1 MRQVSRKQCLHCWIY
16 GTFHLVDGL
25 RSVALALKN
34 SLTNLQFEIA
44 SFMLINSVQY
54 SYKSPCLS
62 LASFLLFLAK
72 RFLPSEKNTDSLKF
86 NQVTHQYPLAM
97 SLVTTCRR
105 LRQTDFFSEKNT
117 SDVRKFNK
125 HNPSK
130 TNTACNKHI
139 FINSITHCRRNL
151 V

>member
-1 MRQVSRKQCLHCWIY
+1 MNRTKLTQMKSIKILIQIKTKQDQTAWGRFPESSVCTVEFRGL
-16 GTFHLVDGL
+16 FHLVDGL

-54 SYKSPCLS
+54 SCKSPCLS

-86 NQVTHQYPLAM
+86 NQVTH
-97 SLVTTCRR
+97 
-105 LRQTDFFSEKNT
+105 
-117 SDVRKFNK
+117 
-125 HNPSK
+125 
-130 TNTACNKHI
+130 
-139 FINSITHCRRNL
+139 
-151 V
+151 